1 MDKATVTAQAATKDD
16 GKAKGKETVQ
26 ASNAVSNL
34 RETLKAEATAD
45 LESKRSPSVSAS
57 ASTGSSSSS
66 SKLRGV
72 YDGHKDDERLSRS
85 SRDSN
90 SSRKRS
96 HSSRSESCSDDES
109 RSRTRSR
116 SRGGMDNL
124 TNQVRFR
131 GNDLDSAFGPRV
143 FG

>member
-90 SSRKRS
+90 SSRNR
-96 HSSRSESCSDDES
+96 SRSESCSDDES